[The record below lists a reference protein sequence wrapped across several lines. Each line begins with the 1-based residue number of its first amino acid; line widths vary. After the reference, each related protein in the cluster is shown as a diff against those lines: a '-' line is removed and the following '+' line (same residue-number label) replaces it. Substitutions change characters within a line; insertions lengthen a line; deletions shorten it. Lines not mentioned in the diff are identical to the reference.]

1 MRFYCFFCLAGKQG
15 LPQCALFVVRIC
27 PMGSTTGVNSPRYV
41 KPMHAFLAH
50 LGRTLALPA
59 LLLVAGNVTAAEIW
73 IVTDARHPVA
83 GAQAADRVIQLDAAQ
98 AIEAELSARLPDDPQ
113 RAAALVQRRL
123 NEGGDALQQHIREAY
138 QGVTDAWSLGITSIP
153 AVIVDQRYVVYGKND
168 LDHALARIERYREE
182 QP

>member
-1 MRFYCFFCLAGKQG
+1 MRIVRGGHLHHGFDYQG
-15 LPQCALFVVRIC
+15 H
-27 PMGSTTGVNSPRYV
+27 SPRDA
-41 KPMHAFLAH
+41 KSMHTFLVH

-73 IVTDARHPVA
+73 IVADVRHPVA
-83 GAQAADRVIQLDAAQ
+83 GAQAADRIIQLDAAQ

-123 NEGGDALQQHIREAY
+123 NEGGQALQQRMREAY
-138 QGVTDAWSLGITSIP
+138 QGMTDAWSLGITSIP
-153 AVIVDQRYVVYGKND
+153 AVIVDQRYVVYGESD
-168 LDHALARIERYREE
+168 LGQALVRIERYREG